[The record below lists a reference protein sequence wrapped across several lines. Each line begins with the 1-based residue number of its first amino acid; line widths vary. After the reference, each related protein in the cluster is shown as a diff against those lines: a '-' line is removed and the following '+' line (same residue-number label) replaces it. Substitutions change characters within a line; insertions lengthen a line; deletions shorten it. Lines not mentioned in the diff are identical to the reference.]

1 MIVAMWFATGENSVR
16 ATTACLAAGSSGA
29 GGGIDYPW
37 NGCRPLIAPHFN
49 LTVELPLKAIV
60 RGYSWAIIPI
70 TWRNRRSGRPKFRIR
85 EMGSRYLFICLYIWL
100 EKYFSRG
107 DYRRSSPADE

>member
-1 MIVAMWFATGENSVR
+1 MAKQPPVLVR
-16 ATTACLAAGSSGA
+16 FSQHLGA
-29 GGGIDYPW
+29 EQSEVID
-37 NGCRPLIAPHFN
+37 GCRPLIAPHFN

-70 TWRNRRSGRPKFRIR
+70 TWRNRRTGRPKFRIR

-107 DYRRSSPADE
+107 DYRKSSGVDE